1 MNLTGSASRG
11 VGLALLTAGIAF
23 AQAPATPAPP
33 ASSQTRPA
41 TAPVGVAPP
50 APRPAAATAPAAA
63 PAPTAPAAPAAPGL
77 PPIGATPAGALS
89 PTGTPVEIPVQEA
102 PAKKAAPAKP
112 AAPLTRARS
121 NIAILQA
128 LDKVTA
134 QTIRFEAP
142 VGQPVRYKTLVFTVR
157 ACETT
162 AADEPAPDYAAYILI
177 DSQALPTPGKAGPP
191 ARQAFRG
198 WMYARSPGLN
208 PLQHPVY
215 DAWLI
220 SCKTSTPAAPAATR

>member
-1 MNLTGSASRG
+1 VTPRPAPASTPTP
-11 VGLALLTAGIAF
+11 VTQSPA
-23 AQAPATPAPP
+23 APATATTAPP
-33 ASSQTRPA
+33 AIGA
-41 TAPVGVAPP
+41 V
-50 APRPAAATAPAAA
+50 PAAA
-63 PAPTAPAAPAAPGL
+63 PLST
-77 PPIGATPAGALS
+77 ATP
-89 PTGTPVEIPVQEA
+89 VQIPVQEA
-102 PAKKAAPAKP
+102 PARKAAPAKP

-134 QTIRFEAP
+134 ETIRFEAP

-162 AADEPAPDYAAYILI
+162 APDELVQDYSAYILI
-177 DSQALPTPGKAGPP
+177 DSQALPTPGRATPP

-220 SCKTSTPAAPAATR
+220 SCKTSAPAAPALRR

>member
-1 MNLTGSASRG
+1 VSLTGSASRG
-11 VGLALLTAGIAF
+11 AGLALALAGMAL
-23 AQAPATPAPP
+23 AQPPAAPP
-33 ASSQTRPA
+33 T
-41 TAPVGVAPP
+41 T
-50 APRPAAATAPAAA
+50 PRPAAAAPAPATPRPAAA
-63 PAPTAPAAPAAPGL
+63 PTPPAAPTAAAAPSATLPAIGAAPAAGL
-77 PPIGATPAGALS
+77 TPSGA
-89 PTGTPVEIPVQEA
+89 PVQIPVQEA
-102 PAKKAAPAKP
+102 PARKAAPAKP

-134 QTIRFEAP
+134 ETIRFEAP

-162 AADEPAPDYAAYILI
+162 AADEPVQDYSAYILI
-177 DSQALPTPGKAGPP
+177 DSQALPTPGKAAPP

-220 SCKTSTPAAPAATR
+220 SCRTSAPAAPAPKR

>member
-1 MNLTGSASRG
+1 MSLTGSASRG
-11 VGLALLTAGIAF
+11 ASLALALAGMAL
-23 AQAPATPAPP
+23 AQPP
-33 ASSQTRPA
+33 A
-41 TAPVGVAPP
+41 APVAPP
-50 APRPAAATAPAAA
+50 AAAPTTPRPAPVV
-63 PAPTAPAAPAAPGL
+63 AAPAAPRPAVAPTTPAAPTVAAAPSATL
-77 PPIGATPAGALS
+77 PPIGAAPAAGLTPSGA
-89 PTGTPVEIPVQEA
+89 PVEIPVQEA
-102 PAKKAAPAKP
+102 PVRKAAPAKP

-134 QTIRFEAP
+134 ETIRFEAP

-162 AADEPAPDYAAYILI
+162 AADEAVQDYSAYLLI
-177 DSQALPTPGKAGPP
+177 DSQALPTPGKAAPP

-220 SCKTSTPAAPAATR
+220 SCRTSAPAAPAPKR